1 MRPLSNSGWRTV
13 VRPAYAEISMSS
25 KPTTRQVV
33 GNAQARGARRGEHA
47 GRLHVRR
54 REHRGGPV
62 ALRQQLFGEPL
73 RDGAV
78 VRSVA
83 HELGAGRE
91 AGGAEHLAVA
101 ALARGTRGEAERVVG
116 VVADERDALV
126 TEREEVAGRDPPA
139 LDVIG
144 DDHVDVLTPCVD
156 EYDRNP
162 GIREPF
168 ELAAG
173 RWHREHEQTV
183 GPIAARQRGE
193 VLVPVHR
200 RLDVEEHEVV
210 PAPVERGDD
219 AA

>member
-1 MRPLSNSGWRTV
+1 M
-13 VRPAYAEISMSS
+13 
-25 KPTTRQVV
+25 
-33 GNAQARGARRGEHA
+33 
-47 GRLHVRR
+47 
-54 REHRGGPV
+54 
-62 ALRQQLFGEPL
+62 
-73 RDGAV
+73 
-78 VRSVA
+78 
-83 HELGAGRE
+83 
-91 AGGAEHLAVA
+91 
-101 ALARGTRGEAERVVG
+101 
-116 VVADERDALV
+116 
-126 TEREEVAGRDPPA
+126 AGRDPPA

-144 DDHVDVLTPCVD
+144 YDHVDVLTPCVD

-183 GPIAARQRGE
+183 CPIAARQCGE

-200 RLDVEEHEVV
+200 SLDVEEHEVV